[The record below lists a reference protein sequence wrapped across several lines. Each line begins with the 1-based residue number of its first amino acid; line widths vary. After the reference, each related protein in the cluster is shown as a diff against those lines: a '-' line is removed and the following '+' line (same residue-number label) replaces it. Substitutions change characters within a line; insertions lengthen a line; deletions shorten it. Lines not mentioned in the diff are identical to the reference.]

1 MNGTLIPQ
9 HMLQRKRHLRNLR
22 IIQEYFQPQIGRKIR
37 IFSMGSMGRENN
49 SLIKEKECKLGMC
62 SSHFVPDPK
71 GRLTDIN
78 MKM

>member
-1 MNGTLIPQ
+1 
-9 HMLQRKRHLRNLR
+9 
-22 IIQEYFQPQIGRKIR
+22 
-37 IFSMGSMGRENN
+37 MGSMGRENN